1 MTLIYFETKKLLHKR
16 LIMIVIAVAL
26 EIALGSLPS
35 DHEHPYS
42 PQVYR
47 QYTEQLAGEY
57 TPKKRELI
65 FTRLDEVNNVIA
77 EHEQLLEQYNADL
90 IDLDEFAEHNK
101 QYNKAIAE
109 QQTLEYLA
117 KKCESFDSLGSG
129 EFFYDT
135 DWYDLYSYRRYDLLS
150 VLIMMLLIP
159 PVFCNEYSSKMAD
172 ILRTTKCGKTRLA
185 VIKLSVSM
193 FVMFWLSLII
203 STAELC
209 TFAARYGLDSAFAPL
224 QSIMGYED
232 YGKITVIGL
241 FIRSSLMRAFS
252 FAVCAA
258 FICLISVYTKNM
270 LFTFFLSFAACVFP
284 ALIAEGKVMSYAFSS
299 SAHNGMYLPGMSV
312 WMFCLIC
319 IVKCAGYGA
328 MCVRKFGTIK

>member
-16 LIMIVIAVAL
+16 LIIIVIAVAL
-26 EIALGSLPS
+26 EIVLGLLPA

-90 IDLDEFAEHNK
+90 IDLDEFAAHNK
-101 QYNKAIAE
+101 QYNQAIAE

-117 KKCESFDSLGSG
+117 KKCESFDSLGTG

-135 DWYDLYSYRRYDLLS
+135 NWYDLYSYRRYDLLS
-150 VLIMMLLIP
+150 VLLLMLLIP

-193 FVMFWLSLII
+193 VVMFLLSLII

-224 QSIMGYED
+224 QSIMGCEE
-232 YGKITVIGL
+232 YGEMTVIGL
-241 FIRSSLMRAFS
+241 FVRSSLMRAFS

-270 LFTFFLSFAACVFP
+270 LFTFFLSFTACVFP
-284 ALIAEGKVMSYAFSS
+284 ALIAEGEVMSYIFSS
-299 SAHNGMYLPGMSV
+299 SVHNGMYLPGMSV
-312 WMFCLIC
+312 WVFCLIC
-319 IVKCAGYGA
+319 IVKCAGYGV
-328 MCVRKFGTIK
+328 MCVSKFGTIK